1 MIGSKLKE
9 LMIALR
15 GGAPR
20 PLVVTLPYPLGPG
33 AEVPEGFRGKVEVDV
48 SKCVGC
54 GGCANVCPSR
64 CILIEDTS
72 QLWRKMTIMRERCTY
87 CARCQEVCQEKAIT
101 LTCEFELATDDPADL
116 TDTWEVFMATC
127 SRCGRCFKPKT
138 VLDKMMEVGFKPP
151 MGRRYGAYAMSPA
164 KEALEDC

>member
-9 LMIALR
+9 LMVAIR

-20 PLVVTLPYPLGPG
+20 PLVVTLPYPLGHG

-54 GGCANVCPSR
+54 GGCANVCPPR
-64 CILIEDTS
+64 CIIVEDIS
-72 QLWRKMTIMRERCTY
+72 PLWRRMTILRERCTY
-87 CARCQEVCQEKAIT
+87 CARCQEVCQESAIA
-101 LTCEFELATDDPADL
+101 LTTEFELATDNPDDL
-116 TDTWEVFMATC
+116 TDTWEVFMGTC

-138 VLDKMMEVGFKPP
+138 VLDKMMEIGFKPP
-151 MGRRYGAYAMSPA
+151 MQKRYGAVTTLPVELCSSSS
-164 KEALEDC
+164 